1 MNMRHTILA
10 SLLLVAI
17 APAADAST
25 ANFTVSGTIVPPSCT
40 VDLTNNG
47 AVNLGQIDPA
57 TLNQATT
64 TDLPIQNVTITI
76 TCAAAARV
84 ATSVTEDK
92 PGTSYSVGDQYFGLG
107 MTTGNNPIGYYQ
119 VAAGSGTANG
129 VAASVISSINGTSWT
144 TAATVPVEHGAGRR
158 FTAVGTSGGGPA
170 STTTAVWTLGITPTI
185 APASSLALT
194 GTESISGQMTLT
206 VVYL

>member
-1 MNMRHTILA
+1 MNMRRNLLA
-10 SLLLVAI
+10 SMLLLAI
-17 APAADAST
+17 APTAGAST

-47 AVNLGQIDPA
+47 AVDLGQIDPA
-57 TLNQATT
+57 TLNQAST
-64 TDLPIQNVTITI
+64 TDLPVQNVTITI
-76 TCAAAARV
+76 SCAAAARV

-92 PGTSYSVGDQYFGLG
+92 AGTSYSAGDQYFGLG
-107 MTTGNNPIGYYQ
+107 MTSGNNPIGYYQ

-129 VAASVISSINGTSWT
+129 VAASLIASTNGMSWT
-144 TAATVPVEHGAGRR
+144 TATSVPVEHGAGRR
-158 FTAVGTSGGGPA
+158 FTAVGTTGAGPA
-170 STTTAVWTLGITPTI
+170 STTTAVWTLAITPTI

-194 GTESISGQMTLT
+194 GTEAIAGQMTLT